1 MATCS
6 SPPIPDKNGSGDN
19 WYGQDICRQDMIDYF
34 WTTYGFNGNK
44 AYWENGWGWHDP
56 CNTDLPLA
64 RTFNAAYALTYSAQ
78 DYLNDAWDAPQNILQ
93 WGRRFVRESIGNL
106 RANCGDGTA
115 DASERDGNVQL
126 FLGYFFN
133 EAVPERAST
142 LCHES
147 RHVGGHP
154 HNAKFPKDSVYGEG
168 EDGADS
174 NWEYQGAWAFDAA
187 YAAWYGVE
195 GARTTSALKALSRQ
209 IANKILNNAFATHPG
224 VNV

>member
-6 SPPIPDKNGSGDN
+6 SPPIPDKNASGDN

-64 RTFNAAYALTYSAQ
+64 RTFNGCYALTYSAQ

-93 WGRRFVRESIGNL
+93 WGRRFVRESIDDL
-106 RANCGDGTA
+106 RAKCGDGTA
-115 DASERDGNVQL
+115 DASESGGTVEL
-126 FLGYFFN
+126 YLGYFYN

-142 LCHES
+142 LCHEA
-147 RHVGGHP
+147 RHVGASP
-154 HNAKFPKDSVYGEG
+154 TTRNSR
-168 EDGADS
+168 ADPS
-174 NWEYQGAWAFDAA
+174 TARGRTARIPI
-187 YAAWYGVE
+187 GTTRVP
-195 GARTTSALKALSRQ
+195 GRTTQGSPLGTAWKA
-209 IANKILNNAFATHPG
+209 PG
-224 VNV
+224 PRLR